1 MLQEQ
6 AQVLKLKQTELQ
18 DLESNLNKEKK
29 AAVGIEGLSSILSTL
44 TKEIL
49 RDSTPFSDSCPP
61 GNFWWR
67 GAAHRHQVLTKLSK
81 IGPQIFQDLSTV
93 YGENALKQ
101 PTVFKWMKRFREGRA
116 WRW

>member
-1 MLQEQ
+1 MAYSTRSGAGSRGSSEAGDNVSPAEMEIIQKRLIEKEKMLQEQ
-6 AQVLKLKQTELQ
+6 AQALKLKQTELQ

-61 GNFWWR
+61 GNF
-67 GAAHRHQVLTKLSK
+67 
-81 IGPQIFQDLSTV
+81 
-93 YGENALKQ
+93 
-101 PTVFKWMKRFREGRA
+101 
-116 WRW
+116 